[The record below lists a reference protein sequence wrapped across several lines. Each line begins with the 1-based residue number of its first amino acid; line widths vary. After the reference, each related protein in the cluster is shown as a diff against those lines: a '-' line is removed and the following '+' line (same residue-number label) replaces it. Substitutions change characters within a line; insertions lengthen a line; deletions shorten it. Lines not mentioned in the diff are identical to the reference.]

1 MLGKF
6 FDLLQGIT
14 IIDKTI
20 YLLYNDYMQFYDD
33 DVGIVIESW
42 KWGDGIVSGRR
53 ESSINLKYV
62 ALCTLS

>member
-33 DVGIVIESW
+33 VGITIEFW

>member
-33 DVGIVIESW
+33 VGITIESW
-42 KWGDGIVSGRR
+42 KWGDWIVSGRR